1 MNDRDAVSR
10 RGLCQNY
17 NFPLFLHSIPF
28 PHVLFPPLFLLSP
41 LSFCF
46 LFLPFY
52 PPPPHPPNLPPFSSP
67 ISLPPLLST
76 SISLLSSPAAVQ
88 RSPPRPPSGCQV
100 TGTEA
105 VTSPPPRP
113 TVSPP
118 PLPWQRRQ
126 RPAEPRL
133 AKKHL
138 QEKEEERKQENA

>member
-1 MNDRDAVSR
+1 MNDRDAISR

-28 PHVLFPPLFLLSP
+28 PHGPLVPSSFSSIPLILLLSIPSLSLP
-41 LSFCF
+41 L
-46 LFLPFY
+46 
-52 PPPPHPPNLPPFSSP
+52 PPNLPPLSSP

-76 SISLLSSPAAVQ
+76 SVSLLSPPAAVQ

-105 VTSPPPRP
+105 VTSPPPRL

-133 AKKHL
+133 AKRHL